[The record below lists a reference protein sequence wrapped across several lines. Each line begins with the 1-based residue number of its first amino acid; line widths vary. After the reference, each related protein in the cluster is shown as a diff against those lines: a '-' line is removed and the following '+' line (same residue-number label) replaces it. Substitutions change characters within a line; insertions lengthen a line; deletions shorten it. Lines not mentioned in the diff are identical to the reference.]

1 MRVILL
7 VEVRVDVLGNAFLR
21 RFFPKVV
28 ESEPVTKP

>member
-7 VEVRVDVLGNAFLR
+7 GEVRVYVLRNAFLR
-21 RFFPKVV
+21 RFFSIVV

>member
-7 VEVRVDVLGNAFLR
+7 VEVRVDVLRNAFLTL
-21 RFFPKVV
+21 FFPIVV